1 MTYTHPL
8 KSIRQQI
15 HQFKTFFP
23 TYTFKKQKYTEYV
36 YRYYTMKNEK
46 ELFEKYFIKNNP
58 IIRKNNNQI
67 KIQ

>member
-1 MTYTHPL
+1 
-8 KSIRQQI
+8 
-15 HQFKTFFP
+15 
-23 TYTFKKQKYTEYV
+23 
-36 YRYYTMKNEK
+36 MKNEK